1 MDITLGIFK
10 NTPTSLEM
18 KDTNQGADLDRYF
31 GPVVS
36 SLEQIIVQVW
46 IVVQKKF
53 TERAANKNSSN
64 KDNKPCSW

>member
-1 MDITLGIFK
+1 MDITLGMFK
-10 NTPTSLEM
+10 NISTCHQM
-18 KDTNQGADLDRYF
+18 KDTDQGADLNRYF

-36 SLEQIIVQVW
+36 SLEQIIAQVRIVQT
-46 IVVQKKF
+46 KS

>member
-1 MDITLGIFK
+1 MACNTLEGPLNCEKKHEMCLYGNSMDITLGIFK

-36 SLEQIIVQVW
+36 SLEQIIVQV
-46 IVVQKKF
+46 
-53 TERAANKNSSN
+53 
-64 KDNKPCSW
+64 